1 MEAHE
6 AFERF
11 EQSHGGHHGHGD
23 DSGGGLAR
31 TAALMVAIIAAFLAI
46 ATFLGNESNKEAIQK
61 TTEQASNNADSASF
75 TILESVFQSDT
86 LLLSPTSVSNDTNQA
101 DVAKSGLKELKKL
114 DATFKAGDAKLAEE
128 LKKSKK
134 DVKHANDQHL
144 LYEIAAVLLQ
154 VSIVLA
160 SVAIIAKRR
169 FLLFGSGGVSAIGV
183 VILVIGI
190 LT

>member
-11 EQSHGGHHGHGD
+11 EQSHGGHHTHGD